1 MSSSMTRGKTAS
13 LRNMRMQSRKRINF
27 RLYVADEEIN
37 SVIAKNNL
45 MSLCNDL
52 SAGTYAI
59 QIVDVL
65 ENARAGF
72 RDRIMVTPTLIVA
85 GLASQRSV
93 LGNLSDTRSV
103 LVKIRGLD

>member
-1 MSSSMTRGKTAS
+1 MERGKKPGS
-13 LRNMRMQSRKRINF
+13 RKGKNRSRKRFNF

-59 QIVDVL
+59 EIVDVL

-72 RDRIMVTPTLIVA
+72 RDGIMVTPTLIVA

>member
-1 MSSSMTRGKTAS
+1 MERGKNTRPKS
-13 LRNMRMQSRKRINF
+13 GKYRSRKRFNF

-65 ENARAGF
+65 KDAQAGF
-72 RDRIMVTPTLIVA
+72 RDGIIVTPTLIMA

-93 LGNLSDTRSV
+93 LGNLSDTRAV
-103 LVKIRGLD
+103 LVKIRDLH

>member
-1 MSSSMTRGKTAS
+1 MERGKIAG
-13 LRNMRMQSRKRINF
+13 SRKGKNRSPKRFNF

-52 SAGTYAI
+52 SAGTYTI